1 MKFQLEDLL
10 LEKPVSLIYW
20 ELEGEFKNFFSFLEG
35 ETELKI
41 LENLNE
47 FYQWFTVLEIR
58 NFMAGVKK
66 AEKIK
71 EINQLLEKLP
81 IEKRREIFII
91 YISPEVETLD
101 TKGSFLYSANLL
113 VNERDLKDMERI
125 YSKAKTYWVSLY
137 KPYFQAMAKFLE
149 EEL

>member
-47 FYQWFTVLEIR
+47 FYQWFTALEIR

-125 YSKAKTYWVSLY
+125 YSKAKTYWVNLY

>member
-20 ELEGEFKNFFSFLEG
+20 ELEGEFKKFFSFLEG
-35 ETELKI
+35 ETELKV

-47 FYQWFTVLEIR
+47 FYQWFSALEVR

-81 IEKRREIFII
+81 IERRREIFII

-125 YSKAKTYWVSLY
+125 YSKAKTYWVNLY

-149 EEL
+149 EGL

>member
-125 YSKAKTYWVSLY
+125 YSKAKTYWVNLY

>member
-1 MKFQLEDLL
+1 MKLQLEDLL

-35 ETELKI
+35 ETELKV

-125 YSKAKTYWVSLY
+125 YSKAKTYWVNLY

-149 EEL
+149 EGL

>member
-125 YSKAKTYWVSLY
+125 YSKAKTYWVNLY

-149 EEL
+149 EGL

>member
-1 MKFQLEDLL
+1 MKLQLEDLL

-20 ELEGEFKNFFSFLEG
+20 ELEGEFKKFFSFLEG
-35 ETELKI
+35 ETELKV

-47 FYQWFTVLEIR
+47 FYQWFNALEVK

-81 IEKRREIFII
+81 IERRREIFII

-125 YSKAKTYWVSLY
+125 YSKAKTYWVNLY

-149 EEL
+149 EGL